1 MEYADVQNL
10 VANRDRLMEGYGDG
24 SPKAIKKFVQSV
36 RSNKVSDEFV
46 DASFDI
52 LPDKFKKSLSGKG
65 NVTSD
70 KKDPNN
76 PNKPHKDIHYLGKDE
91 AEMPS
96 VDHQKMLIN
105 RLKLMWKI
113 YLEQG

>member
-1 MEYADVQNL
+1 MDHL
-10 VANRDRLMEGYGDG
+10 
-24 SPKAIKKFVQSV
+24 SFIKKFVQSV

-91 AEMPS
+91 G
-96 VDHQKMLIN
+96 
-105 RLKLMWKI
+105 WKCHPWI
-113 YLEQG
+113 IKKYRFQIDVENLS

>member
-1 MEYADVQNL
+1 MDHL
-10 VANRDRLMEGYGDG
+10 K
-24 SPKAIKKFVQSV
+24 PIKKFVQSV

-46 DASFDI
+46 DFSFDI

-96 VDHQKMLIN
+96 VDHQKMLKSLN
-105 RLKLMWKI
+105 
-113 YLEQG
+113 